1 MKNCPN
7 CSGKLENGDRFCCW
21 CGYVLPAAPEAEP
34 APAPI
39 VQPAPA
45 PAPVVQPV
53 VQPAPAPAPAPVVQP
68 VVQPAPAPAPAP
80 VVQPAPIVQPVP
92 AAAPAQSGSVMVQK
106 SQTEHEKAASQKKL
120 SLACIIGFSIA
131 GLMALLDICLGIWS
145 SASENIMVSAIWG
158 IAFVISIV
166 VFLASLIISIV
177 GLVSAK
183 KKKRKLWGLG
193 LAGIIVSAVGEAIT
207 LVLTI
212 ILAAVVG
219 LAALIG
225 GAIAEETDAY
235 LGKEDLHGDFLVKLK
250 SYEESNKG
258 SAITWYWDGDP
269 DNNHIDVNSVDGI
282 KLMHVGE
289 QTKTFTI
296 KLSDDLDNYFDTREF
311 QNSEASDGY
320 YIQETPSYFGI
331 DSGTEVTFEEIEF
344 TIHLS
349 KNVDQVVIT
358 PEGAERYMAIVN
370 EDGSITIYKY
380 YVYFEVDAR
389 NEKFITDDG
398 ILALSD
404 TGYSR
409 RFFSGLDVDSTLY
422 KVNDTNT
429 TPVPTPDMTYTVPT
443 DPLVPDDDNTFIITY
458 GSGQERINLWTYSSD
473 VPMLVGEYMRLH
485 PEFGER
491 YTVYC
496 KITETDYGAYQAEL
510 DQALVAGGD
519 DAPDIYV
526 VDEDFAY
533 KYTQGDLSRFAAAYK
548 DLGLDV
554 DNKVKEAEIA
564 PYILDI
570 GTRDGEIVGLSYESC
585 SGAMIYRA
593 SIAREVFGTDD
604 PAEIEKIIGAGS
616 GSWDKFM
623 EAAAKLGDAG
633 YPIVSTNDDLWN
645 VIQDTTSEPW
655 VRDGELVISP
665 ERDEYLD
672 LSKELRDN
680 YWDKDGYTWS
690 KEWYGDM
697 NGTTTRNAFCFFGP
711 SWFINYMLRNNCGG
725 SYDSNSGTFGD
736 WRVCRPPAGFNWGGT
751 WILANKDTVYASAV
765 AEFLDWVTLDCSE
778 TGCQYLYANGLI
790 MYNEG
795 CAVASNTVMR
805 TSVWRSALC
814 GGQDLAPV
822 FADCNAYTSAQYVTE
837 YDSRIVNY
845 WDEVVDLY
853 ARGELDRDGVYD
865 SFRVNVMDDIAF

>member
-250 SYEESNKG
+250 SYEESNKC

-409 RFFSGLDVDSTLY
+409 RFFSGLD
-422 KVNDTNT
+422 
-429 TPVPTPDMTYTVPT
+429 
-443 DPLVPDDDNTFIITY
+443 
-458 GSGQERINLWTYSSD
+458 
-473 VPMLVGEYMRLH
+473 
-485 PEFGER
+485 
-491 YTVYC
+491 
-496 KITETDYGAYQAEL
+496 
-510 DQALVAGGD
+510 
-519 DAPDIYV
+519 
-526 VDEDFAY
+526 
-533 KYTQGDLSRFAAAYK
+533 
-548 DLGLDV
+548 
-554 DNKVKEAEIA
+554 
-564 PYILDI
+564 
-570 GTRDGEIVGLSYESC
+570 
-585 SGAMIYRA
+585 
-593 SIAREVFGTDD
+593 SI
-604 PAEIEKIIGAGS
+604 
-616 GSWDKFM
+616 
-623 EAAAKLGDAG
+623 
-633 YPIVSTNDDLWN
+633 
-645 VIQDTTSEPW
+645 
-655 VRDGELVISP
+655 
-665 ERDEYLD
+665 
-672 LSKELRDN
+672 
-680 YWDKDGYTWS
+680 
-690 KEWYGDM
+690 
-697 NGTTTRNAFCFFGP
+697 
-711 SWFINYMLRNNCGG
+711 
-725 SYDSNSGTFGD
+725 
-736 WRVCRPPAGFNWGGT
+736 
-751 WILANKDTVYASAV
+751 
-765 AEFLDWVTLDCSE
+765 
-778 TGCQYLYANGLI
+778 
-790 MYNEG
+790 
-795 CAVASNTVMR
+795 
-805 TSVWRSALC
+805 
-814 GGQDLAPV
+814 
-822 FADCNAYTSAQYVTE
+822 
-837 YDSRIVNY
+837 
-845 WDEVVDLY
+845 
-853 ARGELDRDGVYD
+853 
-865 SFRVNVMDDIAF
+865 